1 MKNKAIIL
9 LGIKHSGKS
18 TQGELL
24 ANRTGCP
31 FVDIDTVITE
41 MTGKTPRE
49 LYNENGPAGF
59 MEAEENACIQT
70 AQKYKNTAVVIATGG
85 GICENAP
92 ALDFVRRLL
101 VEPALE
107 ELRQLGEFVFIN
119 VEENIAAGRILK
131 KAEQNEDGTWKNL
144 PAYIAKENPKTEA
157 EIRKLFHTFYEKRT
171 ETYKQIADI
180 TIDTK
185 DKTKQ
190 ENARFIAETLG
201 F

>member
-24 ANRTGCP
+24 ANHIGCP
-31 FVDIDTVITE
+31 FIDIDTVITE

-70 AQKYKNTAVVIATGG
+70 AQKYKDSQVVIATGG

-92 ALDFVRRLL
+92 AL
-101 VEPALE
+101 EK
-107 ELRQLGEFVFIN
+107 LRQLGEFVFIN

-131 KAEQNEDGTWKNL
+131 KAERNEDGTWKNL